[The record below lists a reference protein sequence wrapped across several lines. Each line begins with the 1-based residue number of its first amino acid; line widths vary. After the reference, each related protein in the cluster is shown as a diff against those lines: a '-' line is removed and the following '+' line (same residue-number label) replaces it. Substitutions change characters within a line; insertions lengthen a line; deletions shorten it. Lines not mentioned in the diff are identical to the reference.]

1 MNNSKNIQIE
11 YKYETLPICKL
22 KLNKN
27 INAFN
32 DIKRLWVLKRPI
44 QLIKKLK
51 NGIKTSKQ
59 RSKYGISKSDSYDFG
74 TYLNYIV
81 ENGLKFL
88 KNEGNSYPI

>member
-11 YKYETLPICKL
+11 YKYETLPIYKL

-27 INAFN
+27 TNAFN
-32 DIKRLWVLKRPI
+32 DIKRLWVRPI

-74 TYLNYIV
+74 IYLNYIV
-81 ENGLKFL
+81 E
-88 KNEGNSYPI
+88 S

>member
-27 INAFN
+27 TNAFN
-32 DIKRLWVLKRPI
+32 DIKRLWVRPI

-51 NGIKTSKQ
+51 KVYKGRK
-59 RSKYGISKSDSYDFG
+59 R
-74 TYLNYIV
+74 L
-81 ENGLKFL
+81 
-88 KNEGNSYPI
+88 